1 MNSYT
6 LEEIAT
12 IARGAY
18 RASGGAVI
26 AIPSPYG
33 GDIELPAHPGQMNAG
48 SLVIEWLKTWQNVN
62 AGLKCLA
69 DKVEL
74 DTGSAIAYGV
84 HPDEALAGVVEDI
97 RIELEADW
105 DL

>member
-1 MNSYT
+1 MNTYT
-6 LEEIAT
+6 IEEVRTVMAGT
-12 IARGAY
+12 Y
-18 RASGGAVI
+18 RATNGKLIAV
-26 AIPSPYG
+26 PTPE
-33 GDIELPAHPGQMNAG
+33 GDIELPAFWGDLNAG
-48 SLVIEWLKTWQNVN
+48 ATVLEWLKTWQSLT

-84 HPDEALAGVVEDI
+84 PMEQALAGVVEDL
-97 RIELEADW
+97 RTELDADW

>member
-1 MNSYT
+1 MQNYT
-6 LEEIAT
+6 IEEVAT

-18 RASGGAVI
+18 RASGGQLI
-26 AIPSPYG
+26 AIPAVD
-33 GDIELPAHPGQMNAG
+33 GDIELPAHPNGINAG
-48 SLVIEWLKTWQNVN
+48 ATVLEWLATWQNLN

-84 HPDEALAGVVEDI
+84 LESDALAGVVEDL
-97 RIELEADW
+97 RTELDADW

>member
-1 MNSYT
+1 MNNYT
-6 LEEIAT
+6 IEEVRTVMAGT
-12 IARGAY
+12 Y
-18 RASGGAVI
+18 RASNRQLIAV
-26 AIPSPYG
+26 PGPE
-33 GDIELPAHPGQMNAG
+33 GDTELPAHPSGINAG
-48 SLVIEWLKTWQNVN
+48 ATVLEWLKTWQNLS

-84 HPDEALAGVVEDI
+84 PVEQALAGVVEDL
-97 RIELEADW
+97 RTELEADW